1 MTLPKIPYKETRCA
15 EHFNAGVTK
24 ASWSVHNECN
34 ECLRPVCFDCGKPK
48 MGAWMSGVCDDCYR
62 LHDRALR
69 KQEAD
74 EKAEG
79 RQAIR
84 DLAKLKEVARDVVQM
99 FSEVENSGELY
110 YAPLHRMVDLL
121 GEVAGE

>member
-34 ECLRPVCFDCGKPK
+34 ECRKPVCFDCGKPK

-62 LHDRALR
+62 IHDRALR
-69 KQEAD
+69 RQEAD
-74 EKAEG
+74 EKQRG
-79 RQAIR
+79 REAI
-84 DLAKLKEVARDVVQM
+84 LK
-99 FSEVENSGELY
+99 VERVRELLWEY
-110 YAPLHRMVDLL
+110 DKADGYPDPATICAAI
-121 GEVAGE
+121 EKATE